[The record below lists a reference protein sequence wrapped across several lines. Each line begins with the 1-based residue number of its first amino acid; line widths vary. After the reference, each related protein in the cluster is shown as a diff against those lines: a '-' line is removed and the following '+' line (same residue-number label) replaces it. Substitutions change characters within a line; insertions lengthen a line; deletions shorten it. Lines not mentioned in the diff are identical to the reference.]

1 MRRIV
6 LLVGVTLVA
15 LVALTGSAGGASS
28 PSRAVTARIQLARR
42 QVTTGR
48 VVRGTLVLVNRGV
61 ATVDLTRVC
70 TPKWDVVPGRGRK
83 APPTMFTQECGV
95 DPFPVKPGRTEYPF
109 EVATAGLR
117 AGRYRAFLVSSD
129 RSFPEAR
136 PAPFRI
142 VAAS

>member
-6 LLVGVTLVA
+6 RLAVVTLVA
-15 LVALTGSAGGASS
+15 LVALTGSAAGASS
-28 PSRAVTARIQLARR
+28 TSRGVTARIHLARQ
-42 QVTTGR
+42 QVTAGR
-48 VVRGTLVLVNRGV
+48 VVRGTLVLVNRGT
-61 ATVDLTRVC
+61 ATVDLNQVC
-70 TPKWDVVPGRGRK
+70 TPKWDVALGRGRK
-83 APPTMFTQECGV
+83 APATMFTQECGV

-129 RSFPEAR
+129 PSFPAAR
-136 PAPFRI
+136 PSPLRI